1 MLKLAKLFGQF
12 IPAGMTHS
20 AQFPESVVGDGEGVL
35 VEVTVVDVT
44 TVVDC
49 VVLTPV
55 PVPVV

>member
-1 MLKLAKLFGQF
+1 
-12 IPAGMTHS
+12 MTHS
-20 AQFPESVVGDGEGVL
+20 AQFPETPISVVVVGDEEGVL

-55 PVPVV
+55 PVPVVLRIMKII